1 MRFELKSS
9 NESRQGEGGAFA
21 RAGSLPSSETFKDA
35 KASSLGRWVE
45 ISSVVHQP
53 GGEPPKKFNG
63 LRERESKIPRRRHF
77 HNLPDFPRRLR
88 RIAGRIFFRSIRGKN
103 GNTTAKAASPGACSL
118 CATTVLTIPQTGK
131 TAALPETISWPVRI
145 LTSGAASAGRP
156 APDGAAGKGR
166 QAAASRRRVKPNW
179 LPLPTSLLTHISSP
193 IHLSS
198 SLAMESPRPLPM
210 PLCALSTL

>member
-1 MRFELKSS
+1 MPAPVLCLLRRPSKMRKPLLWDD
-9 NESRQGEGGAFA
+9 G
-21 RAGSLPSSETFKDA
+21 
-35 KASSLGRWVE
+35 VE

-145 LTSGAASAGRP
+145 FDQRRGFSRATCPGRRGRKGASGRRIAAQGKAELAALANFAFDPYILAHPLKQLFG
-156 APDGAAGKGR
+156 DGEP
-166 QAAASRRRVKPNW
+166 QAAA
-179 LPLPTSLLTHISSP
+179 
-193 IHLSS
+193 
-198 SLAMESPRPLPM
+198 M